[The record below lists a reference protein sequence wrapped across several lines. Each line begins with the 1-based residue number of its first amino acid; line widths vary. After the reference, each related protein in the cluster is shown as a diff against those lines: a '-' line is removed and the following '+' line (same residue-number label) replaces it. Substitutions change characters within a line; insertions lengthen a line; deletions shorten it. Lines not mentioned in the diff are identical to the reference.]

1 MEWVI
6 DSTTTNHVFKL
17 ILAAWLPIIKNL
29 LEVESRRDSLAE
41 IVPIVSEGKLPIVQ
55 VRVNFEL
62 VIDLLHRLSVSFLD
76 SAK

>member
-6 DSTTTNHVFKL
+6 DSTTTDHVFKL
-17 ILAAWLPIIKNL
+17 ILAAWLPIIQYL

-41 IVPIVSEGKLPIVQ
+41 IVPIVSEVKLPIVQ
-55 VRVNFEL
+55 VRVNFEF